1 MPVTDPFTLSVI
13 FAALALGG
21 TLKGATGAGAP
32 VIAVPV
38 MAAFFDVRFAVMIMA
53 APNLITNVWQCRA
66 YWAYVQDRRFAIR
79 FALSG
84 AAGTIVGTVLL
95 ATMPIRALTFLVAA
109 AVLAYVG
116 LRLIQPEFRL
126 GADRANRIVR
136 PIGALGGVLQGA
148 GGISAPFSIS
158 FLNAMRLERKAFI
171 GTVSVY
177 FIAMAATQL
186 PALFATGLMTPGLL
200 ALSGLALIPLSLF
213 IPVGA
218 WAARWLSPKG
228 FDRLTLVLLSL
239 LALRL
244 LYTALA

>member
-1 MPVTDPFTLSVI
+1 
-13 FAALALGG
+13 
-21 TLKGATGAGAP
+21 
-32 VIAVPV
+32 
-38 MAAFFDVRFAVMIMA
+38 
-53 APNLITNVWQCRA
+53 
-66 YWAYVQDRRFAIR
+66 
-79 FALSG
+79 
-84 AAGTIVGTVLL
+84 
-95 ATMPIRALTFLVAA
+95 MPIRLLTFVVAA
-109 AVLAYVG
+109 AVIAYVA

-126 GADRANRIVR
+126 LPARANKLAA

-158 FLNAMRLERKAFI
+158 FLNAMRLERTAFI

-177 FIAMAATQL
+177 FIAMAATQI

-200 ALSGLALIPLSLF
+200 ALSALALIPLFLF

-239 LALRL
+239 LAVRL
-244 LYTALA
+244 LYGVFS

>member
-1 MPVTDPFTLSVI
+1 MTSDPLSILII

-21 TLKGATGAGAP
+21 TIKGATGAGAP

-38 MAAFFDVRFAVMIMA
+38 MAAFFDVRIAVMLMA
-53 APNLITNVWQCRA
+53 APNLVTNIWQFRA
-66 YWAYVQDRRFAIR
+66 YWADVLDRKFALR
-79 FALSG
+79 FALAG
-84 AAGTIVGTVLL
+84 AVGTIVGTLLL
-95 ATMPIRALTFLVAA
+95 ATMPIRALTLLVAL
-109 AVLAYVG
+109 AVIAYVG
-116 LRLIQPEFRL
+116 LRVIQPGFRIEHS
-126 GADRANRIVR
+126 RASRLAG

-148 GGISAPFSIS
+148 GGISAPISVS
-158 FLNAMRLERKAFI
+158 FLNAMRMERRAFI

-186 PALFATGLMTPGLL
+186 PALFATRLMTPGLL
-200 ALSGLALIPLSLF
+200 AVSGLALIPLVLF
-213 IPVGA
+213 MPVGA
-218 WAARWLSPKG
+218 WAAQWLTPKG